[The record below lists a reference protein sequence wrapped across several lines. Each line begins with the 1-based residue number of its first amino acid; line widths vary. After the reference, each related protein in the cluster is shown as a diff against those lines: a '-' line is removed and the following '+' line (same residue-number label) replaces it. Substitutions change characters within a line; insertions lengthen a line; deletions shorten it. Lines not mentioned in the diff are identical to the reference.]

1 MDVIGKFRRLLAR
14 HHADSNLLVL
24 FLVTAGG
31 LLVFLMLAS
40 EVREGEIFAVDRWLI
55 QALRSPTDPAT
66 PVGPFWLRRA
76 LTDITALGGSPVLT
90 LLTLVSAGYLLAA
103 RKTATAIFLVAAIA
117 TGAIASNLL
126 KLAFVRPRPDLVA
139 HLVDT
144 YSTSFPS
151 GHAMNSAIVFLT
163 LGALLARAEAGRRVR
178 VYLMSV
184 ALFLTLLIGFSRIY
198 LGVHWPSDVLAGW
211 CVGAAWAVLCSWLA
225 RILQRR
231 RTIEPEGDS
240 SVLPPPGRG
249 DEDGVI

>member
-1 MDVIGKFRRLLAR
+1 MDVSGKIRRLFAR

-24 FLVTAGG
+24 FLIAAGG

-40 EVREGEIFAVDRWLI
+40 EVREGEVFGVDRWLI
-55 QALRSPTDPAT
+55 QALRSPTDPST
-66 PVGPFWLRRA
+66 PVGPIWLRQA
-76 LTDITALGGSPVLT
+76 LTDLTALGGYSVLT

-103 RKTATAIFLVAAIA
+103 RKAATAIFLVAAI
-117 TGAIASNLL
+117 TSGAIVSNLL
-126 KLAFVRPRPDLVA
+126 KLAFVRPRPDVVS

-151 GHAMNSAIVFLT
+151 GHAMNSAIVYLT
-163 LGALLARAEAGRRVR
+163 LGALLARAEVGRRVR
-178 VYLMSV
+178 IYLMSV

-211 CVGAAWAVLCSWLA
+211 CVGAAWAILCSWLA

-231 RTIEPEGDS
+231 HTIEPEGAS
-240 SVLPPPGRG
+240 
-249 DEDGVI
+249 